1 MMVHLKKK
9 GWKKVE
15 TSQPGKKTVK
25 EKDIQALF
33 NFIDKDKSGQISL
46 EVIFK
51 TNIRA
56 LESTFLL

>member
-1 MMVHLKKK
+1 MVHLKKK

-15 TSQPGKKTVK
+15 TNQTGKKTVK

-46 EVIFK
+46 EVIY
-51 TNIRA
+51 
-56 LESTFLL
+56 LL